1 MPPSAFLFLPPRATF
16 HRILSLALR
25 QSVSDETIDALVARH
40 KSTSSGASQILSP
53 NPAAGVCV
61 DYHSFL
67 SALER
72 QTRATHP
79 SPSVV
84 DKSHLSEQEQDRL
97 KIVLQRIR

>member
-1 MPPSAFLFLPPRATF
+1 LFSVHRATF

-40 KSTSSGASQILSP
+40 KSTSSGASEILSP

-67 SALER
+67 SALEK

-84 DKSHLSEQEQDRL
+84 DKSHLSNEEQERL